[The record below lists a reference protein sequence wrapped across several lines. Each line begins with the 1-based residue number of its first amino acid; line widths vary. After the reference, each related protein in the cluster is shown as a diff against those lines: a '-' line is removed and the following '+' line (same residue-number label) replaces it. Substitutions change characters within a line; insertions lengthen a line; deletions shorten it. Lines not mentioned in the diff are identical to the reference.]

1 MGPLLDDRQCD
12 GKLVEYREGDAGT
25 IKLTDKNTGRGNAK
39 LKEDLTFFEVLL
51 PNATGN
57 PCITIQRLAAEL
69 PTPMQLRYRML
80 IIQCG
85 KSSGDFVG
93 GMEAIVTAMVAE
105 KKCCFDSLPGECY
118 DGRQGGL

>member
-1 MGPLLDDRQCD
+1 M
-12 GKLVEYREGDAGT
+12 
-25 IKLTDKNTGRGNAK
+25 
-39 LKEDLTFFEVLL
+39 

-57 PCITIQRLAAEL
+57 QCITIQRLAAEL

-93 GMEAIVTAMVAE
+93 EMEAIVTAMVAE
-105 KKCCFDSLPGECY
+105 KMLF
-118 DGRQGGL
+118 